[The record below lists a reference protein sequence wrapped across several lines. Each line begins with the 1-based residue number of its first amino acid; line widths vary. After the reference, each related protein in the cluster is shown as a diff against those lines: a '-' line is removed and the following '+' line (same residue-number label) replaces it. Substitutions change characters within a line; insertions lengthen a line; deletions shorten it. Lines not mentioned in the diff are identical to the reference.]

1 MSFVHSVYGSWH
13 SVWLGEQWRRD
24 KLTVPVAGGQPFSF
38 RFRNLGNISFKE
50 SYLRAQVMGNAD
62 PNDNEGKEEENS
74 AILEVVEICK
84 NGTPDQFKLDEHG
97 CVVGVTGF
105 EDLLEMMNPFGRWNI
120 ITLLASCLGVIVL
133 PFQAITYQFLG
144 DTPEYWCQ
152 VDALNEA
159 NWTQQQIIDLAI
171 PFNSTDA
178 DEKGCKFYNY
188 DYTKAVEMGYES
200 AVKNRDVISVGDGS
214 SIYCSSRYF
223 NVSHYSST
231 LVAEWDLVCERR
243 ALYSTT
249 QSASQLGVLI
259 GVLSFGYFMDLYG
272 RRPIILLN
280 VGLSF
285 LAGLAAAASP
295 VLPLYIIFKILVSCF
310 NYGYFT
316 GCFIF
321 MMEICSPSQR
331 SSIGSVGGIPWS
343 VGYMIV
349 PGIAYLI
356 RPWRWLQVAYTFP
369 TIFFFSFYWLI
380 PESPRWLISQ
390 GRFDEAAEILTKAA
404 KVNGRCF
411 PPAHAVVQS
420 MKRMIGQKE
429 EKPKENLSQRIVSS
443 LRHFLILVLKPELRK
458 NILISY
464 FCWFAVS
471 MVYYGISLN
480 SGNLSTDP
488 YMYVFLGGLAEIPSY
503 FVTWAMVAHL
513 GRRLSLTSYYV
524 VCGIT
529 ICIIAIL
536 LATQDEVSFSLLI
549 VLSLVGKIA
558 IISAFHVV
566 YIYTAELFPTEY
578 RSLAVG
584 ESSMMARVGSITSPY
599 INDILGA
606 AITWGPS
613 ALFAVMS
620 AAAASLSLLLP
631 ETRDCI
637 TESTGTTK
645 GNTEEGDVKLEM
657 KNAKVN
663 EAFNGD

>member
-1 MSFVHSVYGSWH
+1 
-13 SVWLGEQWRRD
+13 
-24 KLTVPVAGGQPFSF
+24 
-38 RFRNLGNISFKE
+38 
-50 SYLRAQVMGNAD
+50 MGKS
-62 PNDNEGKEEENS
+62 GRKEEEKE
-74 AILEVVEICK
+74 AERTPMDDVIEICK
-84 NGTPDQFKLDEHG
+84 NGTPDQFILDEYG
-97 CVVGVTGF
+97 SVAGVETF
-105 EDLLEMMNPFGRWNI
+105 EDLLEMINPFGRWNI

-152 VDALNEA
+152 VDALTEA

-171 PFNSTDA
+171 PFNSSDA
-178 DEKGCKFYNY
+178 DEKKCKFFNYNY
-188 DYTKAVEMGYES
+188 TTAVEMGYES
-200 AVKNRDVISVGDGS
+200 AIESRDEISVGDGAP
-214 SIYCSSRYF
+214 IYCQSRHF

-259 GVLSFGYFMDLYG
+259 GVLSFGYFMDIYG
-272 RRPIILLN
+272 RRPIILMN
-280 VGLSF
+280 VVLSVV
-285 LAGLAAAASP
+285 AGMAAAATP
-295 VLPLYIIFKILVSCF
+295 VLYLYIIFKILVSCF

-321 MMEICSPSQR
+321 MMEMCSPSQR

-369 TIFFFSFYWLI
+369 TIFFFSFYWLL

-390 GRFDEAAEILTKAA
+390 GRYEEAANILAKAA

-411 PPAHAVVQS
+411 PPIGAVVES
-420 MKRMIGQKE
+420 MKKMMVQKE
-429 EKPKENLSQRIVSS
+429 EKPKENLPQRIISA
-443 LRHFLILVLKPELRK
+443 LRHFFILVIKSKHRK
-458 NILISY
+458 NILICY

-503 FVTWAMVAHL
+503 FLTWAMIAHL
-513 GRRLSLTSYYV
+513 GRRLSLTTYYV

-536 LATQDEVSFSLLI
+536 LATQDEVSFGLLI
-549 VLSLVGKIA
+549 FLSLVGKIA
-558 IISAFHVV
+558 IVSAFHVV
-566 YIYTAELFPTEY
+566 YIYTAELFPTQY

-599 INDILGA
+599 INDILGE

-620 AAAASLSLLLP
+620 ACAASMSLLLP
-631 ETRDCI
+631 ETKDCI
-637 TESTGTTK
+637 TETSGAASPAK
-645 GNTEEGDVKLEM
+645 KDAEAGDDAKIEM
-657 KNAKVN
+657 KSAKVN
-663 EAFNGD
+663 AAFDAD